1 MALTKADMK
10 AIQELMAATIAAAT
24 GQPAATEPATEPA
37 KRTRAKAATAKAA
50 KPEPVQDGD
59 IGDPALV
66 PVRGPGTTDG
76 DYARVYAD
84 RYQGAVRVA
93 VARAFTTDEG
103 EVGWYRR
110 PRQTVYLTTRAD
122 VDAMI
127 AALTAARK
135 HLAE

>member
-10 AIQELMAATIAAAT
+10 AIQDMMAATIAAAT
-24 GQPAATEPATEPA
+24 AQPASEPTPTATKAT
-37 KRTRAKAATAKAA
+37 RTRATKATKATKA
-50 KPEPVQDGD
+50 EPVQDGD

-122 VDAMI
+122 VDAMV
-127 AALTAARK
+127 AALQAARK

>member
-24 GQPAATEPATEPA
+24 AVPAAEPATA
-37 KRTRAKAATAKAA
+37 TKATRTRATKAATKAA
-50 KPEPVQDGD
+50 EPVQDGD